1 MSGAPELQSKLG
13 EVIGLMQALRLMIR
27 HLATRVDPDLELAQ
41 LLQRVSA
48 DVEEMQR
55 RCDSFVASHPD
66 IKQSR
71 ITGTAR
77 EIKLNAAQRVPSNTT
92 TPELVRLLVRSAED
106 IVARWH
112 AVSTLIHTRHD
123 PPTAGL
129 VHAAILLH
137 TDHVRALAR
146 HAA

>member
-1 MSGAPELQSKLG
+1 MSAAPELQSKLG

-27 HLATRVDPDLELAQ
+27 RLATRIDPDLELAQ

-55 RCDSFVASHPD
+55 RCDSFVASHPE

-77 EIKLNAAQRVPSNTT
+77 EIKLNAAQRVPSSTT
-92 TPELVRLLVRSAED
+92 TTELLRLLVRSAED

-112 AVSTLIHTRHD
+112 AVGTLIHSRHD
-123 PPTAGL
+123 LPSDGL
-129 VHAAILLH
+129 VRAAILLH
-137 TDHVRALAR
+137 TDHVHELAR
-146 HAA
+146 HAS